1 MDMIYGLPFRDWME
15 IDKGGRTDSRS
26 IARNENDDD
35 TSSGDGNADRARKR
49 SRG

>member
-15 IDKGGRTDSRS
+15 IDGKSDPRS
-26 IARNENDDD
+26 IARNESDDD
-35 TSSGDGNADRARKR
+35 ASSGDGNGGRMKKH